1 MLGKK
6 YVRNH
11 YSQSSFYPFF
21 KTVYHLLVD
30 PIFDLLKYVATCILK
45 LFNISLVVNRYAILD
60 ESKFERHFLLR
71 GFNGITYIGKTYFLS
86 KGVSRKNFRKDANVI
101 QLTSNIRNHVG
112 EPVIPVSVLESSLL
126 TYGNYQV
133 SRPSASL
140 DFSATH
146 ALNLD
151 LNGTLPGIS
160 VPAEQSF
167 FHFYIQV
174 VPFILRHYLEYPIY
188 LNLDSNSFHED
199 VLHCMGV
206 NPTPMNIKIKYT
218 DTASQIGHYPSASE
232 TTFLRNHLETLGYK
246 REPLQNIY
254 ITRRGNR
261 NGRHV
266 QNELEL
272 LKILKKY
279 NFSVVNPSELSFKDQ
294 LSLFSKANIV
304 VGPHGAA
311 LSHVVNFPNETRV
324 LELNGDRDIRWHI
337 RTMCRDLNISHNIL
351 LGKSLQNNNFEINID
366 LIEQFLAKN
375 L

>member
-1 MLGKK
+1 MLSKK

-11 YSQSSFYPFF
+11 YSQSRCYPFF

-30 PIFDLLKYVATCILK
+30 PILDLLKYLTTYIFK
-45 LFNISLVVNRYAILD
+45 LFNISLVVNRYAVLD
-60 ESKFERHFLLR
+60 ESKYERHFLLR
-71 GFNGITYIGKTYFLS
+71 GFNGITYIGKKYFLS
-86 KGVSRKNFRKDANVI
+86 KGVSRNNFRRDANVI
-101 QLTSNIRNHVG
+101 SLTSNIKNHVG

-126 TYGNYQV
+126 MYGNYQV
-133 SRPSASL
+133 SRPRVSL

-151 LNGTLPGIS
+151 LKGTLPGIS

-188 LNLDSNSFHED
+188 LNLDSNSFHTD
-199 VLHCMGV
+199 VLNCMGV
-206 NPTPMNIKIKYT
+206 NPTPVNIKIKHT
-218 DTASQIGHYPSASE
+218 DTALQIGHYPSASE
-232 TTFLRNHLETLGYK
+232 ITLLRNHLEKLGYK

-254 ITRRGNR
+254 ITRRGNQ

-266 QNELEL
+266 QNEIEL

-279 NFSVVNPSELSFKDQ
+279 DFVCVNPSELSFKDQ

-304 VGPHGAA
+304 IGPHGAA
-311 LSHVVNFPNETRV
+311 LSHVVNFPNESRI

-337 RTMCRDLNISHNIL
+337 RTMCHDLNISHNIL
-351 LGKSLQNNNFEINID
+351 LGKSLQNDNFEINID
-366 LIEQFLAKN
+366 LIKKFLEN
-375 L
+375 N